1 MKNQQNMINGKQII
15 RKPMTADEF
24 NDLIFEIIGLD
35 TTDDG
40 IVIDADYNTIIAIK
54 QKYMT
59 IYPENE
65 SFDTIVYDP
74 ARNPSIMDKLFKYYL
89 VKIERETGN
98 ATKAIV
104 YGAAPK
110 GAKSYIEVDFD
121 NGETYKS
128 GNYFNDNIKCADI
141 IIKINDDSNTYDL
154 TKLDEELIEFMAKQA
169 LLKQK
174 MRKKRR

>member
-24 NDLIFEIIGLD
+24 NDLIFEIVGLD
-35 TTDDG
+35 TTDEG

-74 ARNPSIMDKLFKYYL
+74 ARNPSIMDKTIIGI
-89 VKIERETGN
+89 VKPKFQV
-98 ATKAIV
+98 TKHIT
-104 YGAAPK
+104 K
-110 GAKSYIEVDFD
+110 EHTTRLK
-121 NGETYKS
+121 
-128 GNYFNDNIKCADI
+128 
-141 IIKINDDSNTYDL
+141 L
-154 TKLDEELIEFMAKQA
+154 T
-169 LLKQK
+169 
-174 MRKKRR
+174 

>member
-15 RKPMTADEF
+15 RKHMPDDEF
-24 NDLIFEIIGLD
+24 NDVMFEIVGLD

-154 TKLDEELIEFMAKQA
+154 TKLDEELVEFMAKQA

>member
-1 MKNQQNMINGKQII
+1 MSAIDKLK
-15 RKPMTADEF
+15 
-24 NDLIFEIIGLD
+24 
-35 TTDDG
+35 DG

-154 TKLDEELIEFMAKQA
+154 TKLDEELVEFMAKQA